1 MGGGWGGGATPTSAI
16 QDIVDGKD
24 RGENSL
30 PLSGGWE
37 TGLGPGPKGYLKDHC
52 NGGGEQ
58 GTLTQLP
65 CPPPH
70 THTDTHRVGSGQPGR
85 SGRKSEKALP
95 SQSQV
100 LRASSRLT
108 LAMVTD
114 NPPPTQP
121 DQHSCTS
128 SISLHQGKAP
138 SMCWHTGAV
147 ENLGLC
153 PHSHPQPLSYA
164 QGSGSPPQRN
174 LKSLVP

>member
-1 MGGGWGGGATPTSAI
+1 MGGGWGEGAVPTSAT

-24 RGENSL
+24 RGETSL
-30 PLSGGWE
+30 PMSGGWE
-37 TGLGPGPKGYLKDHC
+37 TGLGPGPNRYLKDHC
-52 NGGGEQ
+52 NGGG
-58 GTLTQLP
+58 GAGNSHTS
-65 CPPPH
+65 PPTH
-70 THTDTHRVGSGQPGR
+70 THTNGVGSGRPGR

-100 LRASSRLT
+100 FRVYSRLT
-108 LAMVTD
+108 LATVTD
-114 NPPPTQP
+114 NPPPMQP

-128 SISLHQGKAP
+128 RISLHRGKAP
-138 SMCWHTGAV
+138 SVCWHTGAV

-164 QGSGSPPQRN
+164 QGTGSPPQRN